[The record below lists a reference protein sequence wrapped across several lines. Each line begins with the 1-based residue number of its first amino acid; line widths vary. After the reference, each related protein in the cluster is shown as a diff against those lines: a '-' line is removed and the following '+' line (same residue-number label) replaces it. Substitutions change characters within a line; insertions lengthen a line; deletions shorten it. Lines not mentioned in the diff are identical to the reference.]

1 MSPKYKWNSLIHA
14 FYTSLLERYWG
25 SYPIMQI
32 INIIKGSHIMKEK
45 DIKAII
51 IQFFH
56 EFNKITHSHRQSTL
70 EGRKIEIQ

>member
-1 MSPKYKWNSLIHA
+1 
-14 FYTSLLERYWG
+14 
-25 SYPIMQI
+25 
-32 INIIKGSHIMKEK
+32 MKEK